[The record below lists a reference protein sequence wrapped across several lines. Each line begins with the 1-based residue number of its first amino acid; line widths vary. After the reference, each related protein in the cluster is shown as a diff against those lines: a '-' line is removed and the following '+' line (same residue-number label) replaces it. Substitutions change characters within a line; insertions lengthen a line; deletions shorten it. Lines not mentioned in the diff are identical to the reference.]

1 MKTVVILVIIILFLA
16 MLMYR
21 AALKAV
27 CMYIKENGFTPD
39 EATIKKYTNK
49 VLKNP
54 FLKF

>member
-21 AALKAV
+21 TAFKIV
-27 CMYIKENGFTPD
+27 CMYIKENGLTPD
-39 EATIKKYTNK
+39 EATVQKYIHK

-54 FLKF
+54 FSKS